1 MTIFTFQWIGYLASV
16 VIATSMLMSSL
27 QKLRWI
33 NLFGACLFS
42 IYGFAIGALPV
53 GILNG
58 FIVAIDI
65 YYLIK
70 MYAGTDHFR
79 LLEVSHDNKYL
90 EAFLEFH
97 HQDII
102 RFFPDFSFKPEMN
115 KISLLILKNMS
126 VAGVILAHEYDK
138 KTLKIGLDYVIP
150 EYRDQ
155 KPGKFVYTEN
165 LFYFS
170 KLGYEKLCT
179 QSQSIKHDK
188 YMQKMGF
195 ISGLSENQD
204 LLIKR
209 MVF

>member
-1 MTIFTFQWIGYLASV
+1 MTNVIFQWIGYLASL
-16 VIATSMLMSSL
+16 VIATSMLMNSI

-33 NLFGACLFS
+33 NLFGATLFS
-42 IYGFAIGALPV
+42 VYGFAIGALPV

-58 FIVAIDI
+58 FIVGIDI
-65 YYLIK
+65 YYIAG
-70 MYAGTDHFR
+70 MYNSKDYFR
-79 LLEVSHDNKYL
+79 LLEVRNDNKYL

-97 HQDII
+97 HKDII
-102 RFFPDFSFKPEMN
+102 RYFPEFSFKPEMN
-115 KISLLILKNMS
+115 KLSILILKNMS
-126 VAGVILAHEYDK
+126 VAGVILAHEYDE
-138 KTLKIGLDYVIP
+138 KTLMIGLDYVIP

-165 LFYFS
+165 LYYFS

-179 QSQSIKHDK
+179 EPQSKSHDQ

-195 ISGLSENQD
+195 ISGLSTD
-204 LLIKR
+204 HKLLVKR

>member
-1 MTIFTFQWIGYLASV
+1 MTIITYEWIGYLASI
-16 VIATSMLMSSL
+16 VIAISMLMNSL

-33 NLFGACLFS
+33 NLLGAVLFS
-42 IYGFAIGALPV
+42 IYGFIIGALPV

-58 FIVAIDI
+58 FIVGIDI
-65 YYLIK
+65 YYLSR
-70 MYAGTDHFR
+70 MYAGNDYFR
-79 LLEVSHDNKYL
+79 LLEVRNDNKYL
-90 EAFLEFH
+90 EAFLAFH
-97 HQDII
+97 HKDIL
-102 RFFPDFSFKPEMN
+102 RFFPEFNFKPEMN
-115 KISLLILKNMS
+115 KISILILKNMS
-126 VAGVILAHEYDK
+126 VAGVILAHEYDE
-138 KTLKIGLDYVIP
+138 KTLMIGLDFVIP

-179 QSQSIKHDK
+179 ESQSKKHDK

-195 ISGLSENQD
+195 INGLSINKK

-209 MVF
+209 LIF

>member
-1 MTIFTFQWIGYLASV
+1 MTIITYEWIGYLASI
-16 VIATSMLMSSL
+16 VIATSMLMNSL

-33 NLFGACLFS
+33 NLFGAILFS
-42 IYGFAIGALPV
+42 CYGFIIGALPV

-58 FIVAIDI
+58 FIVGIDI
-65 YYLIK
+65 YYLVK

-79 LLEVSHDNKYL
+79 LLEVRNDNKYL

-97 HQDII
+97 QNDIV
-102 RFFPDFSFKPEMN
+102 RFFPEFSFKPEMN
-115 KISLLILKNMS
+115 KLSILILKNMS
-126 VAGVILAHEYDK
+126 VAGVILAHEYDE
-138 KTLKIGLDYVIP
+138 KTLMIGLDYVIP

-155 KPGKFVYTEN
+155 KPGKFIYTEN
-165 LFYFS
+165 LYYFS

-179 QSQSIKHDK
+179 ESQSKKHDK

-195 ISGLSENQD
+195 ISGLSDNRK

-209 MVF
+209 LIF